1 MLHKVELLRA
11 ACCMAGLDGNIS
23 EPELVIIKKL
33 ASDAGVGAASLKAMM
48 DRAKTDP
55 NYYEQQFRFLRG
67 NPDESM
73 KMMLRVAIADG
84 ALHPNERVVLQFY
97 ATTLGLGDE
106 RYQQLLAAAEQALGT
121 GSKDVP

>member
-11 ACCMAGLDGNIS
+11 ACCMAGLDGTIS
-23 EPELVIIKKL
+23 DAELAIIQKL

-48 DRAKTDP
+48 DRAKSDP

-67 NPDESM
+67 DPDESM

-84 ALHPNERVVLQFY
+84 ALHPNERVVLQVY
-97 ATTLGLGDE
+97 ATKLGMTEE
-106 RYQQLLAAAEQALGT
+106 RYQQLLGAAEQAAGT
-121 GSKDVP
+121 GSKDVQ